1 MFEKVAFHITE
12 WMEKNK
18 IIESDK
24 ITVVKW
30 GIRNIL
36 DTAFNILTFII
47 IGLLLKMPLETVIF
61 TLGYIPLRSYAG
73 GYHAKTPFRCWIVSN
88 SILFLALMIVRYLS
102 SHPLILLIFA
112 LMSITTL
119 VSLMPVSDIHK
130 PLDNNDKHR
139 YKIRGIW
146 ILSVEIAIS
155 FFFYVI
161 RRDYLTYSVFS
172 VWILLSIMLIF
183 GKIKNSHYQNRP

>member
-1 MFEKVAFHITE
+1 M
-12 WMEKNK
+12 
-18 IIESDK
+18 
-24 ITVVKW
+24 
-30 GIRNIL
+30 
-36 DTAFNILTFII
+36 
-47 IGLLLKMPLETVIF
+47 KMPLETIIF

-88 SILFLALMIVRYLS
+88 SILFSALMIVHYLS

-112 LMSITTL
+112 LISITTL
-119 VSLMPVSDIHK
+119 ILLMPVSDIHK

-139 YKIRGIW
+139 YKITGIW

-161 RRDYLTYSVFS
+161 QRDYLTYSVFS

-183 GKIKNSHYQNRP
+183 GKIKSRRYQNRL

>member
-1 MFEKVAFHITE
+1 MFEKAALHITE
-12 WMEKNK
+12 WMEKNG

-24 ITVVKW
+24 KIVVKW

-36 DTAFNILTFII
+36 DTIFNVLTFAI
-47 IGLLLKMPLETVIF
+47 IGLLMKMPLETVIF

-88 SILFLALMIVRYLS
+88 SILFSALMIVHCMS
-102 SHPLILLIFA
+102 DHPFVLLIFA
-112 LMSITTL
+112 LMSITAL
-119 VSLMPVSDIHK
+119 VILMPVSDIHK

-139 YKIRGIW
+139 YKITGIW
-146 ILSVEIAIS
+146 IIFVEIAIS

-161 RRDYLTYSVFS
+161 HHDHLTYSIFS
-172 VWILLSIMLIF
+172 DWILLSIMLIL
-183 GKIKNSHYQNRP
+183 GEIKNRHYQNQP